1 MPELPEV
8 ETIKRI
14 LEKELVGKVFSTPI
28 LYVEKAL
35 QTAKEDFSSLNGK
48 KILSLS
54 REGKYLLIHLSEG
67 RYLLFH
73 LRMEGKLY
81 IVQKET
87 KSEKHLSA
95 FFPFKDEEK
104 GLAFYDTRKFGII
117 EYLHEKEKGPLS
129 RIGKE
134 PFDIHQDELYEKY
147 SHSHRV
153 LKELLL
159 DQNLM
164 SGIGNIYANEILFD
178 AKLSPF
184 LPGCSLSEEQCASL
198 LISSR
203 KILSLAIEKNGSTI
217 RSYHA
222 KEGQSGDFQ
231 NLLKV
236 YSRKGQPCEICH
248 HKIEKRNV
256 AQRGTEYCPYC
267 QKTGLDVAITGKIAS
282 GKSLAASYFREEG
295 FLSFSADE
303 EIHKMYH
310 DPSFLKEL
318 KHLFPTLFTPTLD
331 KKVITEKLKNDR
343 AFKKKYLSFLY
354 KRLRKKIND
363 FTIQNNGKNKIF
375 EMPVLFD
382 AKMDDLFPIIIGV
395 ETKKQKE
402 HLLERGE
409 DPSRVF
415 FNSMNSYDDHKDR
428 LDYILHT
435 DGEKS
440 ELKKQVLDV
449 IKKITKPLF

>member
-8 ETIKRI
+8 ETIKRV
-14 LEKELVGKVFSTPI
+14 LEKELIGKVFSAPV

-35 QTAKEDFSSLNGK
+35 QTKKEDFSSLKGK
-48 KILSLS
+48 QILSLS
-54 REGKYLLIHLSEG
+54 REGKYLLIHLSEE

-81 IVQKET
+81 IVKKET
-87 KSEKHLSA
+87 KNEKHLSA
-95 FFPFKDEEK
+95 FFPFENEEY

-117 EYLHEKEKGPLS
+117 EYLHEGEKGPLS
-129 RIGKE
+129 HLGKE
-134 PFDIHQDELYEKY
+134 PFDIHLDELYEKY
-147 SHSHRV
+147 SHSHK
-153 LKELLL
+153 LIKELLL
-159 DQNLM
+159 DQNIM

-178 AKLSPF
+178 AKISPF
-184 LPGCSLSEEQCASL
+184 LPGCSLTLDQCKDL
-198 LISSR
+198 LNSSR
-203 KILSLAIEKNGSTI
+203 KILALAIENNGSTI

-222 KEGQSGDFQ
+222 KENQSGSFQ

-236 YSRKGQPCEICH
+236 YSRRGRPCKVCH
-248 HKIEKRNV
+248 HKIEKRKV
-256 AQRGTEYCPYC
+256 GGRGTEYCPYC
-267 QKTGLDVAITGKIAS
+267 QKTGLDVALTGKIAS

-303 EIHKMYH
+303 EIHKMYQ
-310 DPSFLKEL
+310 DKAFLRSL
-318 KHLFPTLFTPTLD
+318 KHLFPALFTPTLD
-331 KKVITEKLKNDR
+331 KKVITEKLKSDKI
-343 AFKKKYLSFLY
+343 FKKKYLTFLY
-354 KRLRKKIND
+354 KRLREKIND

-382 AKMDDLFPIIIGV
+382 AKMEDLFPIIVGV

-402 HLLERGE
+402 HLLERGD

-415 FNSMNSYDDHKDR
+415 FNNLNSYDEHKDQ

-440 ELKKQVLDV
+440 ELKKQVRDI
-449 IKKITKPLF
+449 IKKITK